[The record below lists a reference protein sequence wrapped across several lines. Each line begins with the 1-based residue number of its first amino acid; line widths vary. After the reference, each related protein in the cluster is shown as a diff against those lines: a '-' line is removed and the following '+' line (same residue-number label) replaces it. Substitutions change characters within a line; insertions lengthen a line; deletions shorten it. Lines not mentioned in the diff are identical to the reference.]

1 MDPYDHHYGVG
12 LLDDLHNYFPDLLY
26 QRSRL
31 SPEFQYIRNQTRY
44 LFTTQYNEGLL
55 EYQASPANI
64 DSIQYII
71 AMLREPTVSSRDG
84 LHTFLSFLDELEPV
98 VVRPTPEQIAHAT
111 SIIPHTEVEAAALC
125 TICQD
130 HTCPEGTTDWRK
142 IRVCSHLYHK
152 KCIDRWFETS
162 VFCPICRID
171 IRPA

>member
-1 MDPYDHHYGVG
+1 MDPYIRQYGVG
-12 LLDDLHNYFPDLLY
+12 FLDDLHNYFPDLLY
-26 QRSRL
+26 RRGRL

-44 LFTTQYNEGLL
+44 LFTAQYSQGLV
-55 EYQASPANI
+55 EYQSSPANI
-64 DSIQYII
+64 DTIQYII
-71 AMLREPTVSSRDG
+71 AMLHAPPVSETAG

-98 VVRPTPEQIAHAT
+98 IVHPTPEQIAHAT
-111 SIIPHTEVEAAALC
+111 SIIPHTEVEESILC

-130 HTCPEGTTDWRK
+130 HPCPDDTTEWRK
-142 IRVCSHLYHK
+142 ITSCGHLYHK